1 MAKVSWCGLTYPPI
15 RETYIRRWLLPGAL
29 TKFAEWM
36 WSGKGKLSRRVGGC
50 PDDRGTIYPPPFF
63 PVVPRTPKLTRS
75 SVAGC
80 RMTPYLTT
88 RSVGSE
94 GESTGFGFGF
104 TYLFKY
110 AEGGG
115 WHWGEHLAES
125 RWVTLHN
132 PHSHLSDS
140 L

>member
-1 MAKVSWCGLTYPPI
+1 M
-15 RETYIRRWLLPGAL
+15 
-29 TKFAEWM
+29 
-36 WSGKGKLSRRVGGC
+36 
-50 PDDRGTIYPPPFF
+50 
-63 PVVPRTPKLTRS
+63 
-75 SVAGC
+75 AGC

>member
-1 MAKVSWCGLTYPPI
+1 MPPA
-15 RETYIRRWLLPGAL
+15 AL
-29 TKFAEWM
+29 TKFGEWM

-94 GESTGFGFGF
+94 GSQLG
-104 TYLFKY
+104 
-110 AEGGG
+110 
-115 WHWGEHLAES
+115 
-125 RWVTLHN
+125 
-132 PHSHLSDS
+132 SDS
-140 L
+140 VSLICSNTPRGEAGIGENT

>member
-1 MAKVSWCGLTYPPI
+1 MSDD
-15 RETYIRRWLLPGAL
+15 AL
-29 TKFAEWM
+29 
-36 WSGKGKLSRRVGGC
+36 
-50 PDDRGTIYPPPFF
+50 PDD
-63 PVVPRTPKLTRS
+63 PVSRF
-75 SVAGC
+75 G
-80 RMTPYLTT
+80 
-88 RSVGSE
+88 